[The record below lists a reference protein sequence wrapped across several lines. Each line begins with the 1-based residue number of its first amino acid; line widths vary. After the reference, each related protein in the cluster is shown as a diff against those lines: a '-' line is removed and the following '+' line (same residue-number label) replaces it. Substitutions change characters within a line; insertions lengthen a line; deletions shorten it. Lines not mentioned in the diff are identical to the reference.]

1 MDIFLYP
8 TQNETHIESLGRWTE
23 GGYQDLDSGKIDA
36 LFICQALVD
45 FYFWNFPFNIFR
57 LELHVVTETTETVAM
72 GRVEEAHTQ
81 YITPC

>member
-45 FYFWNFPFNIFR
+45 FYFWNFPLKYNRHPISKHREIGLSVLTYFDSSNC
-57 LELHVVTETTETVAM
+57 LK
-72 GRVEEAHTQ
+72 
-81 YITPC
+81 YIV